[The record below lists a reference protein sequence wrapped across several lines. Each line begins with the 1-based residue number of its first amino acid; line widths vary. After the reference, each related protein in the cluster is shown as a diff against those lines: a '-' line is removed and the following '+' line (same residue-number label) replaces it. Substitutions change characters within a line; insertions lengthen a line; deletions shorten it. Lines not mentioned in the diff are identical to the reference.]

1 MPFLGKSSGARVR
14 NHNVLL
20 DAITAS
26 ATATYNLTKNSTAY
40 PPAGATSLQVSLNGI
55 TQAPISGYTVAGS
68 QLIFDSA
75 LTSNDVI
82 DYVVAYEGLTSTVAV
97 ADGGITTTKLANN
110 SVDSDKYVDGSIDT
124 AHIADDAV
132 TADKLANSINS
143 AIAANSAKVTN
154 AITTHTG
161 DVTGGAALTIAN
173 NAVDIAKLA
182 VTDGTAGQF
191 LKTDGNNV
199 LSFGTVAAPVLS
211 YNAWVIT
218 ATAVTAVNGSQ
229 IMVTGTSAVTITLP
243 AGVAGHS
250 VSVRNNSS
258 ATVTIARN
266 GSDKINSTA
275 DNGEIAASAGSQ
287 LVYAN
292 STLGWME
299 V

>member
-14 NHNVLL
+14 NNNVLL

-26 ATATYNLTKNSTAY
+26 ATATYNLTKSSVAY
-40 PPAGATSLQVSLNGI
+40 SPAGATSLQVSLNGI

-82 DYVVAYEGLTSTVAV
+82 DYVVAFEGLTSTVAV
-97 ADGGITTTKLANN
+97 SDGSVTVAKMAAN
-110 SVDSDKYVDGSIDT
+110 SVDSDQYVDGSIDL
-124 AHIADDAV
+124 AH
-132 TADKLANSINS
+132 LSANS
-143 AIAANSAKVTN
+143 
-154 AITTHTG
+154 
-161 DVTGGAALTIAN
+161 
-173 NAVDIAKLA
+173 VDIAKLA
-182 VTDGTAGQF
+182 VSDGTAGQF

-199 LSFGTVAAPVLS
+199 LSFGTVAAPVLT

-218 ATAVTAVNGSQ
+218 ATAVTAANGSQ
-229 IMVTGTSAVTITLP
+229 IMVTGSSAVTITLP

-266 GSDKINSTA
+266 GSDKINSAA